1 MKIFTL
7 LCISFLALSAAKLT
21 KSGNYVIDD
30 KNKLMWQDTKANTK
44 ILVTQDQAIEYCEKL
59 TLSGFTDWELPTVK
73 NVETIIDKKRVRA
86 QLMINKA
93 FKNVRRDNYWLKDRT
108 WLRNFGEYGYYVFF
122 KSGSIYYQ
130 NRTYPKYVRC
140 VRKLK

>member
-1 MKIFTL
+1 M
-7 LCISFLALSAAKLT
+7 SFLALFAMKLT

-44 ILVTQDQAIEYCEKL
+44 ILVTQDQAIEYCKKL
-59 TLSGFTDWELPTVK
+59 TLSGFGDWELPTVE

-93 FKNVRRDNYWLKDRT
+93 FKHVRKDNYWLKDRT
-108 WLRNFGEYGYYVFF
+108 WLRNFGKYGYYIFF